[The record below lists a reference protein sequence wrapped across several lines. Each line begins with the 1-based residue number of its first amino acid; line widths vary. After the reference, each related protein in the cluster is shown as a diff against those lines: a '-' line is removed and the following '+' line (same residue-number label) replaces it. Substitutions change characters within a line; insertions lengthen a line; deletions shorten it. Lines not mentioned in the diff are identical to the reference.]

1 MIRKIIYGIILICLS
16 STAYSQED
24 IPFPYLDKI
33 EIKEFNNRELHLNR
47 SQADIFNSKRVELEK
62 NHKFYA
68 EECEGEYETLIAIC
82 NIDKSYKRYAIS
94 YGACPNPEFVIY
106 DSENPEKIIGS
117 INADKM
123 FINGS
128 GAIYC
133 SGGEGTFDARKKYK
147 IINEKL
153 VETKQPFYH
162 IGLKTTTLRPIKLYE
177 TVNLKNEV
185 ASLPIDYPVEIL
197 LSTKAFNDTKGLYLV
212 KTKFGLI
219 GWAELI
225 AGQYTDVDIKDLKYI
240 GD

>member
-1 MIRKIIYGIILICLS
+1 MFRKLIFGILLIGLNS
-16 STAYSQED
+16 LAYSQETS
-24 IPFPYLDKI
+24 PFPYLDKI
-33 EIKEFNNRELHLNR
+33 EIKNFKNRELHLD
-47 SQADIFNSKRVELEK
+47 SSKADIFNSKRIELDK

-82 NIDKSYKRYAIS
+82 NINKTNKRYAIA
-94 YGACPNPEFVIY
+94 YGACPNPEFIIY
-106 DSENPEKIIGS
+106 DFENPDKIIGS

-123 FINGS
+123 FITGG

-133 SGGEGTFDARKKYK
+133 SGGEGTFDARKKYT
-147 IINEKL
+147 IIDGTL
-153 VETKQPFYH
+153 VETSQPFYYV
-162 IGLKTTTLRPIKLYE
+162 GLKTKTLRPIKLYE
-177 TVNLKNEV
+177 TVDLENEV

-197 LSTKAFNDTKGLYLV
+197 LSTKSFNSTKGLYLV

-225 AGQYTDVDIKDLKYI
+225 AGQYSDVDIKDLKYI